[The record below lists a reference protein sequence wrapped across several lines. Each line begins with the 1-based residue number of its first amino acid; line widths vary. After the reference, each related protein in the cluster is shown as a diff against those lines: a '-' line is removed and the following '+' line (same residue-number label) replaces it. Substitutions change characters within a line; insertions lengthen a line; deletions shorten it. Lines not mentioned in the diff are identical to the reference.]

1 MFPFR
6 HECSWVVAS
15 SKTALPK
22 VNHDPKQLPPKIVSF
37 DYIPL
42 KDTAVT
48 LMTVFLPS
56 KKYDEQ
62 NSSFLYGNAPWV

>member
-1 MFPFR
+1 MFRFR

-22 VNHDPKQLPPKIVSF
+22 VNHDPKQLPQKIVSF

-42 KDTAVT
+42 KDAVT

-56 KKYDEQ
+56 KKYDEH

>member
-22 VNHDPKQLPPKIVSF
+22 VNHDPKQLPQEIVSF
-37 DYIPL
+37 DYTPL

-48 LMTVFLPS
+48 LMAVFLPS
-56 KKYDEQ
+56 KRCHEH
-62 NSSFLYGNAPWV
+62 NSSFLYGNAPWG